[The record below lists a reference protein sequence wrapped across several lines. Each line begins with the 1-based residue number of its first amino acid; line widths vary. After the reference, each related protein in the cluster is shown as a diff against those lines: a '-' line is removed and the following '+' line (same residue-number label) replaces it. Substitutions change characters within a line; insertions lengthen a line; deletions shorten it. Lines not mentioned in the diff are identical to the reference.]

1 MNEILERLIQALR
14 QELQQYG
21 EMLALLDH
29 QQESVITRAAD
40 AMLETSS
47 SIQQQTAIID
57 AARSHRE
64 KCRIELARALQQ
76 AETAAF
82 AQLIPRLPEDY
93 RPLLTAL
100 VQENNQLLVRVQQR
114 ARQNHVLLSRSIQL
128 MQKFM
133 NSLLPSFRPNVY
145 TGTGVVIESALGNR
159 SLYEAVG

>member
-40 AMLETSS
+40 AMLETSR
-47 SIQQQTAIID
+47 SIQEQTTIID
-57 AARSHRE
+57 GARAHRE
-64 KCRIELARALQQ
+64 QCRSDLALAMQQ
-76 AETAAF
+76 PGDTAF
-82 AQLIPRLPEDY
+82 VQLIPLLPEDY
-93 RPLLTAL
+93 RPLVTAL

-145 TGTGVVIESALGNR
+145 TGTGTVVGSALGSR